1 MFKKILIANRG
12 EIAVRITRACHEMG
26 IDVVA
31 VYSDADRN
39 AMHVRMAD
47 ETVYIGGAAPQESYL
62 NGERVIQ
69 AALDTGAEAIHPGY
83 GFLSEAPDFA
93 QAVQEAGLV
102 WIGPPRNAIE
112 QMGVKTTARS
122 IMEAANVPVVPGFQS
137 ENATD
142 EDFQREADRIGYPIM
157 VKAAG
162 GGGGKGIRIVYEAA
176 ALIEAV
182 HAARR
187 EALHAFKDGTVFL
200 EKYIE
205 NGRHIEVQVL
215 ADMHGNTVHLFERE
229 CSVQRRH
236 QKIIEETPSP
246 LLTPAIRAQMGIAA
260 VNAAQAVDYVNA
272 GTVEFIADNDANF
285 YFLEMNTR
293 LQVEHPI
300 TEMVTGVDIVQA
312 QLRVANGE
320 PLPFSQSD
328 LKQRGHAIECRLYA
342 EDPANN
348 FMPFI
353 GKILKKVEPMGIN
366 IRVDSG
372 VKTGDEI
379 SIHYD
384 PMISKLIV
392 LAENR
397 EQAIRKMDW
406 ALREYVLLGV
416 TTNLD
421 FLQDVICHDVFKAG
435 EATTSFVDQYMSDWD
450 GTHEVV
456 PDEALIVAALGEY
469 LERTTGTGVSQA
481 VGETDGDAY
490 SPWQRADSFRMGQ
503 H

>member
-26 IDVVA
+26 IEVVA

-47 ETVYIGGAAPQESYL
+47 ETVHIGGAAPQESYL
-62 NGERVIQ
+62 HGERVIQ

-83 GFLSEAPDFA
+83 GFLSESPDFA

-102 WIGPPRNAIE
+102 WIGPPQQAIV

-137 ENATD
+137 DEATD

-162 GGGGKGIRIVYEAA
+162 GGGGKGIRIVYEAHD
-176 ALIEAV
+176 LIEAV

-187 EALHAFKDGTVFL
+187 EAFHAFKDETVFL

-246 LLTPAIRAQMGIAA
+246 LLTPEIREQMGLAA
-260 VNAAQAVDYVNA
+260 VNAARAVDYVNA

-300 TEMVTGVDIVQA
+300 TEMVTGIDIVQA

-320 PLPFSQSD
+320 PLPFTQDD
-328 LKQRGHAIECRLYA
+328 LRQRGHAIECRLYA

-353 GKILKKVEPMGIN
+353 GKILKKAEPMGIN

-392 LAENR
+392 LAEDR

-469 LERTTGTGVSQA
+469 LERANGTGANKIAGDS
-481 VGETDGDAY
+481 DGDVY
-490 SPWQRADSFRMGQ
+490 SPWQRADSFRMGRG
-503 H
+503 